1 MYRIWQ
7 IFQNRLS
14 EAEITKFTSG
24 RRADPETSPEVK
36 DPVQPEPEL
45 KPGDVLKIRE
55 CSVVL
60 EKIELRSDFNEFF
73 SSRRSCW
80 IFIFLALV
88 SKLNSTLLLHLPRQI
103 S

>member
-1 MYRIWQ
+1 MYCIWQ

-36 DPVQPEPEL
+36 DPDQPEPEL
-45 KPGDVLKIRE
+45 KPGDVLKIRD

-60 EKIELRSDFNEFF
+60 EKIELRSDFIELF
-73 SSRRSCW
+73 SRWSCW
-80 IFIFLALV
+80 IFTF
-88 SKLNSTLLLHLPRQI
+88 
-103 S
+103 